1 MYQIELSPRKATP
14 TQAKKQIAQLIY
26 TCRCVFICLPQPQH
40 LHLRTRVFNFG
51 VPSPNFTATWY
62 LSTLSSL
69 LFVNHNNNMCCM
81 MFQLSY
87 CFWFD
92 IYIYIYIFFIFCIPF
107 VICDLKCGKWKHGY
121 WLGLVFIV
129 LGLFYCKLC
138 YADFVCGIQTH

>member
-14 TQAKKQIAQLIY
+14 TQAKNTDSPAYIYIVVSLIASLN
-26 TCRCVFICLPQPQH
+26 
-40 LHLRTRVFNFG
+40 LRTRVFNIG
-51 VPSPNFTATWY
+51 VLSLSFTATWY

-92 IYIYIYIFFIFCIPF
+92 IYIYIYIFFFFPF
-107 VICDLKCGKWKHGY
+107 VIYDLKCGKWKHGY
-121 WLGLVFIV
+121 WLGLVYIV

>member
-26 TCRCVFICLPQPQH
+26 THRCVFICLPQPQR

-69 LFVNHNNNMCCM
+69 L
-81 MFQLSY
+81 LSIIIITCVVW
-87 CFWFD
+87 CFS
-92 IYIYIYIFFIFCIPF
+92 Y
-107 VICDLKCGKWKHGY
+107 H
-121 WLGLVFIV
+121 IV
-129 LGLFYCKLC
+129 LGLICSFFFFFFFFCDLWFEVWKMKAWVLIGISSYCFGFILL
-138 YADFVCGIQTH
+138 

>member
-14 TQAKKQIAQLIY
+14 TQAKNTDSPAYIHIVVSLIASLN
-26 TCRCVFICLPQPQH
+26 
-40 LHLRTRVFNFG
+40 LRTRVFNIG
-51 VPSPNFTATWY
+51 VLSLSFTATWY

-92 IYIYIYIFFIFCIPF
+92 IYIYIYIFFFSF
-107 VICDLKCGKWKHGY
+107 CDLWFEVWKMEA
-121 WLGLVFIV
+121 WVLVGISIYCFGFI
-129 LGLFYCKLC
+129 LL
-138 YADFVCGIQTH
+138 

>member
-26 TCRCVFICLPQPQH
+26 YLSLCLYLPPS
-40 LHLRTRVFNFG
+40 TSTSPSPNRVFNFG

-69 LFVNHNNNMCCM
+69 L
-81 MFQLSY
+81 LSIIIITCVVW
-87 CFWFD
+87 CFSYH
-92 IYIYIYIFFIFCIPF
+92 IVFFIFY
-107 VICDLKCGKWKHGY
+107 LKCGKWKHGY
-121 WLGLVFIV
+121 WLVSVVIV
-129 LGLFYCKLC
+129 LGLFYWELC